1 MPKVKLLTSMAG
13 IDFSHNAG
21 DIIDCNEAEAVR
33 FISAGIAEPVETAKV
48 ERAVRTD
55 HPQGGQRKRIRY
67 V

>member
-33 FISAGIAEPVETAKV
+33 FIAAGIAEPVETAKV
-48 ERAVRTD
+48 ERAVKT
-55 HPQGGQRKRIRY
+55 PITRKA
-67 V
+67 VKESE